1 MNLVHCVQ
9 NFDYGTLKY
18 YVDHMKDLSVGRS
31 TVSKGILE
39 KQGVNL

>member
-1 MNLVHCVQ
+1 MNLVHCFR

-18 YVDHMKDLSVGRS
+18 NVDHMKDLGVGRS
-31 TVSKGILE
+31 TMSKGILE